1 MTDTPYPGGMPDL
14 GGLMDQLQKMQ
25 EIQSTV
31 YEGQAGGGAVK
42 ITADGAMQFESVT
55 IAREA
60 VDPVDIEMLQDLVL
74 AALHDLTSKLGD
86 AQRQA
91 MGGFDPAQLGDAL
104 GGLGGLGGVG
114 GAEGLGPSPEA

>member
-1 MTDTPYPGGMPDL
+1 MTDTPFPGDMPDL

-25 EIQSTV
+25 EIQSTI
-31 YEGQAGGGAVK
+31 YEGQAGGGAVR

-55 IAREA
+55 IARDA
-60 VDPVDIEMLQDLVL
+60 VDPDDVEMLQDLVL

-91 MGGFDPAQLGDAL
+91 MGGFDPSKLGEAL
-104 GGLGGLGGVG
+104 GGLGGAGGG
-114 GAEGLGPSPEA
+114 PADLGPSPEA